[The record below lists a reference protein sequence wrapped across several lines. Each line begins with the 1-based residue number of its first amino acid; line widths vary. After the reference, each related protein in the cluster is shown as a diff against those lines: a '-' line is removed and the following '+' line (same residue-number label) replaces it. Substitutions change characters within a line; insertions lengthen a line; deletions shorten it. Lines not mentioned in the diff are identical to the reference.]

1 MTPDERRGGAD
12 EQREQILSAAVKLLA
27 EAGPAGLSTR
37 AVAAAAGVQTPALYR
52 LFADK
57 DGLLDAVASFGFES
71 YLAEKRAFEPGD
83 DPIDDLRR
91 GWDVHVEFGLANPA
105 IYTLMYG
112 NVRPGHQPA
121 AAAENR
127 AILRGMLERANARGL
142 LRVPVEAAAVAIEAS
157 TTGAVLLLLAQ
168 PEQARHAQVIRP
180 LRDIVLD
187 ALTEQPARRADGRS
201 TPVAD
206 RALALLGI
214 ITPAG
219 GPDGEGADAAPD
231 DPATAAG
238 FSRFEAGLLR
248 EWLGRLTEPRD
259 NRPLT

>member
-1 MTPDERRGGAD
+1 MTSDERRGGSD
-12 EQREQILSAAVKLLA
+12 GQREQILRAAVRLLA
-27 EAGPAGLSTR
+27 EAGPAGLSGLSTR

-52 LFADK
+52 LFTDK

-71 YLAEKRAFEPGD
+71 YLAEKRAFEPGE

-91 GWDVHVEFGLANPA
+91 GWEVHVEFGLANPA

-112 NVRPGHQPA
+112 NVQPGRRPA

-142 LRVPVEAAAVAIEAS
+142 LRVSVDAATVAVEAS

-168 PEQARHAQVIRP
+168 PEPARDAAVIRP

-187 ALTEQPARRADGRS
+187 AVTVRGASRAAGRS
-201 TPVAD
+201 PVAE
-206 RALALLGI
+206 RAESLLGI
-214 ITPAG
+214 VTNAG
-219 GPDGEGADAAPD
+219 DS
-231 DPATAAG
+231 DPVTAAG
-238 FSRFEAGLLR
+238 FSVFEAGLLR
-248 EWLGRLTEPRD
+248 EWLGRLAQS
-259 NRPLT
+259 